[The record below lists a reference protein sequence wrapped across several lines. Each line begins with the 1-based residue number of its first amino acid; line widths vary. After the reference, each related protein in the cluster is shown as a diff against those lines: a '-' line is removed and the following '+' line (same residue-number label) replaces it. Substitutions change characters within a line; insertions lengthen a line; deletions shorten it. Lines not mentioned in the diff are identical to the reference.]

1 MSAVGECPL
10 CRRAD
15 APEPPLGG
23 WLLRE
28 EHWMAGVMPGVEVP
42 GWAVLQS
49 RVHVEHLWELP
60 PAALRALG
68 PTLARLASG
77 LATARSTP
85 RVYVAAFGERIP
97 HWHAIVAAVPAGL
110 PGARR
115 GPGLLADFGDLVDL
129 GEAAVVA
136 EAARRASDP
145 VNPLIKTIRGEQ
157 PHA

>member
-1 MSAVGECPL
+1 
-10 CRRAD
+10 
-15 APEPPLGG
+15 
-23 WLLRE
+23 
-28 EHWMAGVMPGVEVP
+28 MAGVMPGVEVP

-49 RVHVEHLWELP
+49 RVHVEHLWELSP
-60 PAALRALG
+60 EALRALG

-77 LATARSTP
+77 LATARSAP

-97 HWHAIVAAVPAGL
+97 HWHAIVAAVPAGI
-110 PGARR
+110 PGERR

-136 EAARRASDP
+136 EAVRRASDLLSSP
-145 VNPLIKTIRGEQ
+145 IEPTRGEQ